1 MRGIF
6 VNENLCNRQ
15 TDREERLLKIVSSNS
30 GRINGGSSV
39 SITRSIIYQE
49 TSNNY
54 CCLAHIL
61 YRAACNIVSS
71 STCLHCTRRRFVIFL
86 ARRCTGRYLSFCF
99 FYFFLFF
106 FFCFRYREYFCTFSY
121 LKNNVMSDTWRM
133 AKCND
138 ARSRRVDR

>member
-15 TDREERLLKIVSSNS
+15 ADREERLLKIVSSNS

-86 ARRCTGRYLSFCF
+86 APRCTGRYLSFSF
-99 FYFFLFF
+99 FISFFFLLLFSLSRIFLYFFIFEEQ
-106 FFCFRYREYFCTFSY
+106 RNIGY
-121 LKNNVMSDTWRM
+121 LKNGKVQRRTVLT
-133 AKCND
+133 
-138 ARSRRVDR
+138 SR

>member
-15 TDREERLLKIVSSNS
+15 ADREERLLKIVSSNS

-86 ARRCTGRYLSFCF
+86 APRCTGRYLSFSF
-99 FYFFLFF
+99 FISFF
-106 FFCFRYREYFCTFSY
+106 FCCCFRYREYFCTFSY

-138 ARSRRVDR
+138 VRSWRVDR

>member
-106 FFCFRYREYFCTFSY
+106 FFLFSLSRIFLHFFIFEEQRNVGY
-121 LKNNVMSDTWRM
+121 LKNGKVQRRTVST
-133 AKCND
+133 
-138 ARSRRVDR
+138 SR